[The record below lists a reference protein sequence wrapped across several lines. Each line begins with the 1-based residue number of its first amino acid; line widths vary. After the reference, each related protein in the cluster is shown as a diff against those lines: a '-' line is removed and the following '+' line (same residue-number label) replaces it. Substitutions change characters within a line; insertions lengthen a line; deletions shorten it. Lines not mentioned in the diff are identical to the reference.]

1 MKDAAKAKAFK
12 EFLVWMISPEAQ
24 AMAKDLAYA
33 PLPAEVIALEQAKLK
48 SLY

>member
-1 MKDAAKAKAFK
+1 
-12 EFLVWMISPEAQ
+12 MITPEAQ